1 MSLDAM
7 AAGDD
12 DASMRWTRRG
22 AALAAI
28 VGAAALASGSAG
40 AHSRTVAPACKAG
53 YYLNV
58 SHHCVRRPTHAA
70 KAPTGATAKCRDST
84 YSFSQHASGTC
95 SHHGGVA
102 VWIHHP

>member
-40 AHSRTVAPACKAG
+40 AHPRTVAPACKAG
-53 YYLNV
+53 Y
-58 SHHCVRRPTHAA
+58 
-70 KAPTGATAKCRDST
+70 
-84 YSFSQHASGTC
+84 
-95 SHHGGVA
+95 
-102 VWIHHP
+102 

>member
-1 MSLDAM
+1 MMSP
-7 AAGDD
+7 
-12 DASMRWTRRG
+12 MRWVRRS

-28 VGAAALASGSAG
+28 CAAAAIGAGGAG
-40 AHSRTVAPACKAG
+40 AHAHTVAPDCKAG

-58 SHHCVRRPTHAA
+58 SHHCVRRPTHVAT
-70 KAPTGATAKCRDST
+70 APAGATAKCRDGS
-84 YSFSQHASGTC
+84 YSFSEHASGTC